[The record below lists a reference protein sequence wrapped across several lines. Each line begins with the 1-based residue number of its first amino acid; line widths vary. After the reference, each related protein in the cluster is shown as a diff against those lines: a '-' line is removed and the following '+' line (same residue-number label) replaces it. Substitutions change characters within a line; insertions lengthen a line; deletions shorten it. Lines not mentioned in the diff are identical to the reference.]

1 MSRRLILCL
10 RVTNNWYFGWLVGH
24 IRFILPEVN
33 FLFPFVGEIR
43 QFNALLVGGRVMQF
57 TEGILMILCN
67 FEHDM
72 VTLIYPLKLEIM
84 PALKLIGSPVCLQN
98 YIAG

>member
-1 MSRRLILCL
+1 
-10 RVTNNWYFGWLVGH
+10 
-24 IRFILPEVN
+24 
-33 FLFPFVGEIR
+33 
-43 QFNALLVGGRVMQF
+43 MQF

-72 VTLIYPLKLEIM
+72 VTLINPLKLEIM